1 MSIAPWAWEKPEW
14 SEMYPSATTFRLE
27 NLHLKMLLS
36 GSDTITVWQIQEVN
50 LLLLILSETFPNRR
64 EVDIKRSST
73 WTQIII
79 YSIADA

>member
-1 MSIAPWAWEKPEW
+1 
-14 SEMYPSATTFRLE
+14 MYPSATTFRLE

-50 LLLLILSETFPNRR
+50 LLLLILLETFPNQR
-64 EVDIKRSST
+64 EMDVKRSSP